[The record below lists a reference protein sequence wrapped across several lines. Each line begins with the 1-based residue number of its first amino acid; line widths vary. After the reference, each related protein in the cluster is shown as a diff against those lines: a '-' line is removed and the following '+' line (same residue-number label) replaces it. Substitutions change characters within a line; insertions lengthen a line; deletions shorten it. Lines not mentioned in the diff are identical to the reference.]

1 MSPWKEYCKR
11 LFVVQMFCLSYFG
24 GTRASVGQLGD
35 TPFLPSW
42 PKRACPLISPQGGA
56 RGRVLTGPQIWHVAG
71 PGSVDIADAL
81 TGPQIWRLAGPAA
94 VDIADALRPVR
105 RKRPACRQAVRLAE
119 VPGKVV
125 CGVFGRAKSRTASN
139 FRCAK
144 LPGTKVPWSLPLQHP
159 YWARLTHV

>member
-1 MSPWKEYCKR
+1 MRSIRSANLARRGPGIGRY
-11 LFVVQMFCLSYFG
+11 
-24 GTRASVGQLGD
+24 
-35 TPFLPSW
+35 
-42 PKRACPLISPQGGA
+42 
-56 RGRVLTGPQIWHVAG
+56 RGRV
-71 PGSVDIADAL
+71 L
-81 TGPQIWRLAGPAA
+81 TGPQIWRLAGPGS